1 SIDPRCGE
9 GANKGDWI
17 PILPGT
23 DLAFNLAVLHVM
35 LHELDQYDV
44 EFLKLHTNGPY
55 LIRPDG
61 YYTRESD
68 EEGETPAGPATHLA
82 YAQRDVLK
90 VGKPLVWDADRQEA
104 RPFSDPD
111 IKDVALEGTFEV
123 NGLSCKPAFQML
135 KDRVAPYTPEWAE
148 GISTVPAAT
157 IRRFTADWVKSA
169 KIGASIK
176 IDGIEYPYR
185 PVAAIGYHGSQRHV
199 NGGGTCMSLRLMN
212 AMVGGYDVPGGNRG
226 WESRYSMMPPIYDYP
241 PQPDGV
247 IEMFP
252 WVEIGG
258 EPEIDLHQL
267 YPMAW
272 DCSIEMNWTLS
283 DPEYRKKM
291 NIPYTIKAMISHG
304 VNQFRNMGD
313 PRQTEKAMKSIE
325 FHVAQAVWIDEPALF
340 ADVVFPDITKMETL
354 GLAAVPGMFQ
364 MGIEGTFIM
373 NPVVKRLYSNRSL
386 LEVELD
392 LAERLGFLYGEGGLL
407 DRMNQGLGGLSGVKE
422 EGVEPASLDINKKPT
437 QTEIVDVQARARFGE
452 EKGLDYWKET
462 VMEWNEVP
470 TERNYHWAP
479 HFGRRFPIYFEPLL
493 GYGELLK
500 ERVKERYDMDWDIS
514 DYDPMPFW
522 RPCPEHDDSKFPE
535 DMDVYIINYKTPMNT
550 NTATSSN
557 AWLSEIYE
565 ADPYFLRV
573 WMNEDTAK
581 KKGLK
586 DGQKVWIE
594 SLVAKAEGRVKL
606 SQGIHPQVA
615 AIAGAM
621 GAWATNPFAKKGI
634 NFASLIPL
642 GRDQLNW
649 LGSHDWCTRVRLT
662 SQGK

>member
-1 SIDPRCGE
+1 
-9 GANKGDWI
+9 
-17 PILPGT
+17 
-23 DLAFNLAVLHVM
+23 M
-35 LHELDQYDV
+35 
-44 EFLKLHTNGPY
+44 
-55 LIRPDG
+55 
-61 YYTRESD
+61 
-68 EEGETPAGPATHLA
+68 EE
-82 YAQRDVLK
+82 
-90 VGKPLVWDADRQEA
+90 
-104 RPFSDPD
+104 
-111 IKDVALEGTFEV
+111 
-123 NGLSCKPAFQML
+123 
-135 KDRVAPYTPEWAE
+135 
-148 GISTVPAAT
+148 
-157 IRRFTADWVKSA
+157 
-169 KIGASIK
+169 
-176 IDGIEYPYR
+176 
-185 PVAAIGYHGSQRHV
+185 
-199 NGGGTCMSLRLMN
+199 
-212 AMVGGYDVPGGNRG
+212 MV
-226 WESRYSMMPPIYDYP
+226 
-241 PQPDGV
+241 
-247 IEMFP
+247 
-252 WVEIGG
+252 
-258 EPEIDLHQL
+258 
-267 YPMAW
+267 
-272 DCSIEMNWTLS
+272 
-283 DPEYRKKM
+283 
-291 NIPYTIKAMISHG
+291 
-304 VNQFRNMGD
+304 
-313 PRQTEKAMKSIE
+313 
-325 FHVAQAVWIDEPALF
+325 
-340 ADVVFPDITKMETL
+340 DIT
-354 GLAAVPGMFQ
+354 
-364 MGIEGTFIM
+364 
-373 NPVVKRLYSNRSL
+373 
-386 LEVELD
+386 
-392 LAERLGFLYGEGGLL
+392 
-407 DRMNQGLGGLSGVKE
+407 
-422 EGVEPASLDINKKPT
+422 
-437 QTEIVDVQARARFGE
+437 ARARFGE
-452 EKGLDYWKET
+452 EKGLDYWKKNPVQFEKI
-462 VMEWNEVP
+462 P
-470 TERNYHWAP
+470 TKRDYHWAP